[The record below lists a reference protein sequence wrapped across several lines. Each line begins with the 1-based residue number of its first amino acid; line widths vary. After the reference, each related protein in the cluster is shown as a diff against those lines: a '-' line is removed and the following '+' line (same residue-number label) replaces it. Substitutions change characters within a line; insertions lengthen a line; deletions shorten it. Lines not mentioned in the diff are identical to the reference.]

1 MGNAAAVSPHDF
13 AASKVY
19 NSACMTA
26 VFGRGLVPTLLQQQ
40 ESSH

>member
-1 MGNAAAVSPHDF
+1 MGIAAAVNPRDF

-19 NSACMTA
+19 NSACGIA
-26 VFGRGLVPTLLQQQ
+26 VFGRGLFPTLLQQQ